1 MHVTLVCTCVC
12 MHVGVCMHA
21 IIYVYTYV
29 FMHLCLYPYTIGV
42 LKYVYVCV
50 LFSAID
56 MYSTLA
62 YLSVF
67 EFSCM

>member
-1 MHVTLVCTCVC
+1 

-29 FMHLCLYPYTIGV
+29 LMYLCTYVCLYPYTTGV

-67 EFSCM
+67 EFSFM

>member
-1 MHVTLVCTCVC
+1 MYLC
-12 MHVGVCMHA
+12 
-21 IIYVYTYV
+21 TYV
-29 FMHLCLYPYTIGV
+29 CLYPYTTGV

-67 EFSCM
+67 EFSFM